1 MTLRQVACLSHRL
14 LLMTLSILPKDICTA
29 SNAASTTATTADA
42 AVATSG
48 QQQQGGDDPAV
59 DGVEPLLASLTESE
73 RLALAVR
80 FGRIRMCAALT
91 HGHSFE
97 TSIFRLPAKCAGCH
111 ELVWGPFTRGCTCLV
126 CKLTAHRSCTG
137 MASLPQCPTKAV
149 FADFCRS
156 ELRRATG
163 APSFDGESIT
173 AAVVPVRGNAS
184 TSTRGGGGDLDEW
197 ATVEGTTDQSSC
209 GGVEDKRSYFS
220 SPPAA
225 ASQAVQDLGS
235 SFSWSPLGGGYRK
248 LATENKDQPPSPRQ
262 QRKQL
267 KPSTSATAAVAAA
280 GAAVTPE
287 GDGEVVRAEIALPEQ
302 VDIATAPDPVAA
314 TGTTAADAGAGASAN
329 DSKAKIRNVGKMSVA
344 GGVVGAVLGGPVG
357 AVVGLKVGAFLG
369 AGRWSVQE
377 LWQRIEKDRQ
387 EAGAEGIRPLNGS
400 TGGAAA
406 AAAEEALARRH
417 RDVWAR
423 IAEKIEGEKQPLVW

>member
-1 MTLRQVACLSHRL
+1 
-14 LLMTLSILPKDICTA
+14 MTLSILPRDTA
-29 SNAASTTATTADA
+29 SNTAGNTAG
-42 AVATSG
+42 AVATTG
-48 QQQQGGDDPAV
+48 QQQHGGDGAAV
-59 DGVEPLLASLTESE
+59 DAMGPLASLTESE

-97 TSIFRLPAKCAGCH
+97 TSIFRLPAKCSGCH
-111 ELVWGPFTRGCTCLV
+111 ELVWGPFARGCTCLI

-137 MASLPQCPTKAV
+137 MATIPQCPTKEV

-156 ELRRATG
+156 ELRPANG
-163 APSFDGESIT
+163 APSSDGDSI
-173 AAVVPVRGNAS
+173 AAMVAPVRASAS
-184 TSTRGGGGDLDEW
+184 TRAPGGDLDEW
-197 ATVEGTTDQSSC
+197 ATVEGAMDQSC
-209 GGVEDKRSYFS
+209 EGVEDKRPSVS
-220 SPPAA
+220 SPPPHSPLLA

-235 SFSWSPLGGGYRK
+235 SFSWSPLGSGYRK
-248 LATENKDQPPSPRQ
+248 LGTGNNEQPPRQ
-262 QRKQL
+262 QPQ
-267 KPSTSATAAVAAA
+267 PQQEPPTSTTTAAAAA
-280 GAAVTPE
+280 VPPE
-287 GDGEVVRAEIALPEQ
+287 GDLEIITEAALSEQ
-302 VDIATAPDPVAA
+302 DDNATTPDPAA
-314 TGTTAADAGAGASAN
+314 TTGAGAGAAEPAN
-329 DSKAKIRNVGKMSVA
+329 YSTSKIRNVGKMSVA

-377 LWQRIEKDRQ
+377 LWQRIEKDRR
-387 EAGAEGIRPLNGS
+387 EAGAEGIRLSKGS
-400 TGGAAA
+400 KGAVAAA

>member
-1 MTLRQVACLSHRL
+1 
-14 LLMTLSILPKDICTA
+14 MTLSVLPKY
-29 SNAASTTATTADA
+29 AAG

-48 QQQQGGDDPAV
+48 QQQRRDDDAAV
-59 DGVEPLLASLTESE
+59 DEVGPLTSLTESE

-80 FGRIRMCAALT
+80 FGRTRMCAALT

-97 TSIFRLPAKCAGCH
+97 TSIFRLPAKCSGCH
-111 ELVWGPFTRGCTCLV
+111 ELVWGPFARGVTCLI

-137 MASLPQCPTKAV
+137 MATIPQCPTKEV

-156 ELRRATG
+156 ELERANG
-163 APSFDGESIT
+163 APCFDGAGI
-173 AAVVPVRGNAS
+173 AAKVAPARASAS
-184 TSTRGGGGDLDEW
+184 TCAAGGDLDEW
-197 ATVEGTTDQSSC
+197 ATVEGMMDQSC
-209 GGVEDKRSYFS
+209 EGTENKRPSS
-220 SPPAA
+220 SPPPPHSPPLV

-235 SFSWSPLGGGYRK
+235 SFSWSPLGSGYRK
-248 LATENKDQPPSPRQ
+248 LGTQDNEQLPPHQQPQPQ
-262 QRKQL
+262 QE
-267 KPSTSATAAVAAA
+267 PSTSIAAA
-280 GAAVTPE
+280 AAAAAAAVTPE
-287 GDGEVVRAEIALPEQ
+287 GDLEIITEVALSEKDDG
-302 VDIATAPDPVAA
+302 VTTPDPATITVGAGGAA
-314 TGTTAADAGAGASAN
+314 AGAAEPAN
-329 DSKAKIRNVGKMSVA
+329 YSTSKIRNVGKMSVA

-377 LWQRIEKDRQ
+377 LWKRIEKDRR
-387 EAGAEGIRPLNGS
+387 EAGAEGIRLSKGS
-400 TGGAAA
+400 KGAVAA